1 MKIRIKF
8 RKYGVM
14 KFIGHLDIMRYFQ
27 KAIKRADIAIC
38 YTGGFSPH
46 MIMSFASPLGVGI
59 TSDGEYLDIEVESAL
74 SSADGVR
81 RLNEVMVDGMEV
93 VSFRQIPEEKSQNA
107 MSLVAAADYEIC
119 FRPGKEPIFTGTDS
133 LTKASDISAWQEA
146 FQAFLSQPEITI
158 LKKSKKSERE
168 MDIRPFIYEAAVED
182 DRIFLRLSAGSVTNI
197 KPELV
202 LEAFYQ
208 YLGLAFDEF
217 ALLVHRKELYAE
229 KTKKGKRTFISL
241 ENLGTEF

>member
-1 MKIRIKF
+1 MKIRVKF

-27 KAIKRADIAIC
+27 KAIKRADISIS

-81 RLNEVMVDGMEV
+81 RLNEAMVDGMEV

-107 MSLVAAADYEIC
+107 MSLVAAADYEVT
-119 FRPGKEPIFTGTDS
+119 FRAGKAPVCLDS
-133 LTKASDISAWQEA
+133 TWQEE
-146 FQAFLSQPEITI
+146 FLKFLSQPEIQI

-168 MDIRPFIYEAAVED
+168 LDIRPFIYDAAIDGDLV
-182 DRIFLRLSAGSVTNI
+182 FLRLSAGSVTNI

-202 LEAFYQ
+202 FEAFYQ
-208 YLGLAFDEF
+208 YLGLEFDEF

-229 KTKKGKRTFISL
+229 KQKKGKRMFVSL
-241 ENLGTEF
+241 EDLGTEF